1 MGKPAW
7 INHADGPVSRKHYN
21 EQAIDRGYAMLHW
34 GDIAS
39 LDPDDYDHESS
50 KAQREI
56 RKLSEIIED
65 DQLAVTFYNPL
76 SRITIGKAESVCIIP
91 ATDSALQEHI
101 EVEPYGSADIN
112 TDEYKWIFKAVKFDK
127 ETTVEVSP
135 TDAPPLFDS
144 DLHPPHWSACNW
156 NQIDE
161 EIVEAA
167 YRGEP
172 IPYVASSLTPTQV
185 EVCAEEYLRSMF
197 PSFRR
202 TSTLGGE
209 QKDVDVIGHVGPNH
223 GPVLIAEM
231 TGGSTSK
238 VEDRIDRLNKYR
250 DRADHLYLFAPSDS
264 RPGSVP
270 DAIDFV
276 ALEDVFDHLDSNQRT
291 ESMLSEMLMHS
302 EEQVER

>member
-1 MGKPAW
+1 MGEPAW
-7 INHADGPVSRKHYN
+7 INHASGPVSRKHYN

-34 GDIAS
+34 DNIAS
-39 LDPDDYDHESS
+39 LDPNDYSEKTS

-56 RKLSEIIED
+56 RKLSEIVEAE
-65 DQLAVTFYNPL
+65 QTAVTFYNPL
-76 SRITIGKAESVCIIP
+76 SRITIGKAECVCIIP
-91 ATDSALQEHI
+91 ATDSALQDPI
-101 EVEPYGSADIN
+101 EIEPYGTAVVD
-112 TDEYKWIFKAVKFDK
+112 TDEYKWIFKGVKFDG

-135 TDAPPLFDS
+135 TDAPPLFDT
-144 DLHPPHWSACNW
+144 DLHPPHWSACDW

-185 EVCAEEYLRSMF
+185 EVCAEEYLRSVF

-202 TSTLGGE
+202 TSTLGGK

-231 TGGSTSK
+231 TGGSTSN
-238 VEDRIDRLNKYR
+238 VEDRVERLSKYR
-250 DRADHLYLFAPSDS
+250 DRAEHLHLFAPNDS
-264 RPGSVP
+264 RPDSVP
-270 DAIDFV
+270 DTIDFV
-276 ALEDVFDHLDSNQRT
+276 SLEDVFDHLDGNQRT

-302 EEQVER
+302 ADSTE

>member
-1 MGKPAW
+1 MSKPAW

-21 EQAIDRGYAMLHW
+21 EQAIDRGYALLHW
-34 GDIAS
+34 KDIGSA
-39 LDPDDYDHESS
+39 DPADYNDKSS

-91 ATDSALQEHI
+91 ATDSGLQDHI
-101 EVEPYGSADIN
+101 EVEPYGAADVN
-112 TDEYKWIFKAVKFDK
+112 VEEYKWIFKGVKFDD
-127 ETTVEVSP
+127 ETTVEISP
-135 TDAPPLFDS
+135 TDAPPLFDT
-144 DLHPPHWSACNW
+144 DLHPPHWSACDW
-156 NQIDE
+156 NQIDQ
-161 EIVEAA
+161 EIVKAA

-209 QKDVDVIGHVGPNH
+209 QKDVDVIGHIGPNH
-223 GPVLIAEM
+223 GPILIAEM
-231 TGGSTSK
+231 TGGGTSK
-238 VEDRIDRLNKYR
+238 VNDRIERLNKYQGR
-250 DRADHLYLFAPSDS
+250 SDHLYLFAPNDS
-264 RPGSVP
+264 RPDSIP
-270 DAIDFV
+270 PNIDFV
-276 ALEDVFDHLDSNQRT
+276 PLEYVFDHLDTNQRT
-291 ESMLSEMLMHS
+291 ESMLREMLMHS
-302 EEQVER
+302 EGE

>member
-1 MGKPAW
+1 
-7 INHADGPVSRKHYN
+7 
-21 EQAIDRGYAMLHW
+21 MLHW
-34 GDIAS
+34 ENIAS
-39 LDPDDYDHESS
+39 ADPADYDDKTS

-56 RKLSEIIED
+56 RKLSEIVED

-91 ATDSALQEHI
+91 ATDSALQDHI
-101 EVEPYGSADIN
+101 KIEPYGTADID
-112 TDEYKWIFKAVKFDK
+112 TDEYKWVFKGVKFDD
-127 ETTVEVSP
+127 TTTIEVSP
-135 TDAPPLFDS
+135 TDAPPLFDT

-185 EVCAEEYLRSMF
+185 EVCAEEYLRSMY

-209 QKDVDVIGHVGPNH
+209 QKDVDVIGHIGPNH

-231 TGGSTSK
+231 TGGGSSN
-238 VEDRIDRLNKYR
+238 VEDRIERLRKYQDRS
-250 DRADHLYLFAPSDS
+250 DHLYLFASSDS
-264 RPGSVP
+264 QPDSVP
-270 DAIDFV
+270 DAINFV
-276 ALEDVFDHLDSNQRT
+276 ALEEVFDHLDGNQRT

-302 EEQVER
+302 KNQEEQ